1 MAKPRAKRLTDQ
13 QVQSIAQALADPRRF
28 AILQQVAAEP
38 TLPCS
43 AVRECQEI
51 SPATVSHHIK
61 ELSDAGLIDVV
72 REGRNAT
79 LSLRRDVW
87 SAYLDRLAKL

>member
-1 MAKPRAKRLTDQ
+1 VTHVRKARLSDE
-13 QVQSIAQALADPRRF
+13 QVQAIAQALAEPRRF
-28 AILQQVAAEP
+28 AILQQIARQS

-43 AVRECQEI
+43 AVRECQEV

-61 ELSDAGLIDVV
+61 DLADAGLIDVV

-87 SAYLDRLAKL
+87 GAYLDRLAKL